1 MKKISLKEQNKMK
14 LTQDTLFSKTI
25 SKNIGTAHLD
35 RCIKQFRYFRTA
47 IITSYIISDWIMLL
61 KVGKIL

>member
-1 MKKISLKEQNKMK
+1 MKKISLKERNKMN

-47 IITSYIISDWIMLL
+47 MIL
-61 KVGKIL
+61 KQIQHHDTQINTTP